1 MDILYEDSETTK
13 IRYTSF
19 IGSSN
24 TRFDLA
30 VINTDRFY
38 GKVLVID
45 ILGGRTVI
53 IGRDDLAEPGY
64 LEESFK
70 INEDAANDLY
80 DFLSNFV

>member
-13 IRYTSF
+13 IRYISF

-70 INEDAANDLY
+70 INEEEANDLY

>member
-70 INEDAANDLY
+70 INDDAANDLY

>member
-13 IRYTSF
+13 IRYISF

-24 TRFDLA
+24 KRFDLA

-45 ILGGRTVI
+45 ILGGKTVI

-70 INEDAANDLY
+70 INEEEANDLY